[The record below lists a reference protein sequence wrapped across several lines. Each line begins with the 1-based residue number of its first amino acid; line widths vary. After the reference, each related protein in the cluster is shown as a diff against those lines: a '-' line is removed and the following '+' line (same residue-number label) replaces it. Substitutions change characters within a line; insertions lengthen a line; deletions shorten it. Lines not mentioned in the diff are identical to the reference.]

1 MPANSRD
8 SIHHHRACKGKAH
21 ASGIIKQNCRANIS
35 SGRSTTS
42 KSKPS
47 PKDQKPSQNV
57 RYNSDG
63 RSSSDGRKLSRNST
77 SSWDYSDSDSMNSS
91 EPGLNSE
98 SLQDS
103 TSQMISRI
111 DQVLDD
117 IDCAKSIY
125 HNDKLNDSRSSKS
138 NMNYS
143 NSPSKRFLKKKNWE
157 DSLRSGNGYID
168 DRVKK
173 MEAGWDDSSVI
184 KNPKERKWH
193 RITADA
199 EQRENGHDKV
209 ARRNSLPKKTQPGK
223 VLKRTRSSPTRRR
236 PLYDVIEWDEILEM
250 ALARKFGS
258 RKKRNGEQDVGYL
271 KNLEVL
277 LENKAPLNVQVRCA

>member
-8 SIHHHRACKGKAH
+8 SIHHHRACRGKAH
-21 ASGIIKQNCRANIS
+21 ASGIAKQNGKANIS
-35 SGRSTTS
+35 SVRSTTP

-47 PKDQKPSQNV
+47 PKDQKPIRNGRNS
-57 RYNSDG
+57 SDG
-63 RSSSDGRKLSRNST
+63 VHSTDGRKLSRNST
-77 SSWDYSDSDSMNSS
+77 SSWDYSDSDSLNSS
-91 EPGLNSE
+91 EPGLNPE
-98 SLQDS
+98 PLQDR
-103 TSQMISRI
+103 TSRMISRI

-125 HNDKLNDSRSSKS
+125 HNDKLNDSRSTKTDK
-138 NMNYS
+138 NYR
-143 NSPSKRFLKKKNWE
+143 NSPSKRLFKKENWE

-173 MEAGWDDSSVI
+173 MEAGWDDSNVI

-193 RITADA
+193 RITSEA
-199 EQRENGHDKV
+199 EQKENGHEKV

-258 RKKRNGEQDVGYL
+258 KKKKNGEQDVGYL